1 MRGRAPL
8 RLVVWDATEVAPLR
22 LPRVTRRED
31 GTAEG
36 TGGLSRWWRLGAGL
50 HRGLYG
56 ADAVAPASTWDE
68 ALRFAIAASDRLGAK
83 IAELQAWGHGGF
95 GFMRM
100 GDTRLDRASLAGG
113 AALAPL
119 VDALR
124 DRLADDALVWLRCCS
139 AFGAAEGR
147 AFAPAL
153 AERLRARVAAHTFII
168 GAWQSGTHSVALG
181 EAPSWPIDEG
191 TERTASGAIVAR
203 VSRADAPNTVFML
216 RRGLP
221 AGW

>member
-1 MRGRAPL
+1 MPARAPI
-8 RLVVWDATEVAPLR
+8 RLVVWDATDVAPLR

-56 ADAVAPASTWDE
+56 AHAVAPARTWGE
-68 ALRFAIAASDRLGAK
+68 ALRFAIDESTRAGAK

-100 GDTRLDRASLAGG
+100 GDTRLDRAALAR
-113 AALAPL
+113 AAELAPL
-119 VDALR
+119 LDALR
-124 DRLADDALVWLRCCS
+124 ARLADDALIWLRCCS

-147 AFAPAL
+147 AFGPAL
-153 AERLRARVAAHTFII
+153 AARLGARVAAHTFII
-168 GAWQSGTHSVALG
+168 GAFQSGTHSL
-181 EAPSWPIDEG
+181 APGASPTWPIEEG
-191 TERTASGAIVAR
+191 TERTAAGALVAK